1 MYLILGVL
9 IGFFARFLL
18 VIIKDK
24 IEERNDRYDD

>member
-9 IGFFARFLL
+9 IGFFTRFLL

>member
-9 IGFFARFLL
+9 IGFFARFLI

-24 IEERNDRYDD
+24 IEERNDRYE